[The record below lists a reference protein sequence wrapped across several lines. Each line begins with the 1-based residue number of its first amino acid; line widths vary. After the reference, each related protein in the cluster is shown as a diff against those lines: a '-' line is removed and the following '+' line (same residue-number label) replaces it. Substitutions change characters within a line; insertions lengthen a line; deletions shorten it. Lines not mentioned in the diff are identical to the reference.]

1 MNRSLR
7 HRAWSR
13 SAWLTSACAF
23 GSSCGLP
30 ADSAPTE
37 PEAEATPAEEQG
49 TNAAALTRATSCD
62 DVLSRIQSSTIE
74 RLLVRAEELR
84 QPPSVYAGEPGVVID
99 TGEALAPQPVSASP
113 ESLSD
118 NPLLAGA
125 GSANAGTPDADFSGT
140 TVQVAGVDEP
150 DVIEADGDYLYVLQ
164 GSQLVKLRAWPAA
177 QTETLATVAI
187 EGSPYNMFVS
197 GGKAIVF
204 SSVYR
209 DLGAPPVMDPS
220 YGYYYPY
227 YYPTFTK
234 LTVLDVE
241 QDAPAV
247 LRESYLEGYYVSSRS
262 HDGVVRAVIQD
273 NYKVPSLDGVYIEYF
288 TPFGEPY
295 RQRDIDAQVDAWLER
310 TLWAVTET
318 ELDDWLPRQFT
329 SVDGEVVA
337 APRDCSDYYQPD
349 LDLSRSGVTQ
359 IFSLDVGSDD
369 GSSPLD
375 AATVLARA
383 ERVYQNERVVLLAQT
398 DYGSFETN
406 YSETTNLHRF
416 DLDGDGVAYTAS
428 GQLPGYIQS
437 QFSLDEHEGTIRV
450 STTENRW
457 GGGMDGQAVG
467 PKNRVFTLDT
477 EAGSLDV
484 MGQTEVF
491 GAGEQIFATR
501 FIGDLGYVVTFRQV
515 DPLFVVDLSDPSAPA
530 VVGELHIPG
539 FSNFLFPLDDT
550 HLFAIGRDATE
561 TGVTLGVALKIFDI
575 SDPSAPSVAHE
586 YVYSGE
592 AYSDANFDHHA
603 MTFHP
608 DGGRIAFPLTDWRT
622 GQSSIEVLDVDAD
635 SGFTRRGALMPVL
648 PEYTLEECVVLLGY
662 GEDALDGWLGTE
674 IATWPELADQLLAQC
689 RGSEQMRR
697 GLLRAETVYGIS
709 TRAVYAQAVSELGQ
723 PPTIRAPL
731 PEAYYYDSYPVPVGG
746 GIAGAAGAAGAGFG
760 GGSFDMG
767 AAGTAAAESGGAGGA
782 PADLP

>member
-13 SAWLTSACAF
+13 SAWLTSAWVF
-23 GSSCGLP
+23 GLGCGLP
-30 ADSAPTE
+30 ADSAPAE
-37 PEAEATPAEEQG
+37 DAQELEATPPAEQG

-62 DVLSRIQSSTIE
+62 AVLTRIQSSTIE
-74 RLLVRAEELR
+74 RLLVRADELR

-99 TGEALAPQPVSASP
+99 GGEALAPVPAAESAA
-113 ESLSD
+113 D
-118 NPLLAGA
+118 NPLLSG
-125 GSANAGTPDADFSGT
+125 ANASAGPTTDSDFSGT
-140 TVQVAGVDEP
+140 TVQVASVDEP
-150 DVIEADGDYLYVLQ
+150 DVVETDGDYLYVLQ

-177 QTETLATVAI
+177 QTETLATTPI
-187 EGSPYNMFVS
+187 EGSPYDMFVS
-197 GGKAIVF
+197 GGKAVVF

-209 DLGAPPVMDPS
+209 DLGASPGMDPN

-241 QDAPAV
+241 QDVPAV
-247 LRESYLEGYYVSSRS
+247 LRESYLEGYYVSSRR

-295 RQRDIDAQVDAWLER
+295 RQQDIDAQVDAWLER

-329 SVDGEVVA
+329 VVGGEAVA

-369 GSSPLD
+369 GSSALD

-383 ERVYQNERVVLLAQT
+383 ERVYQNAEVVLLAQT
-398 DYGSFETN
+398 DYGTFETN

-416 DLDGDGVAYTAS
+416 DLDGDGLAYTAS

-437 QFSLDEHEGTIRV
+437 QFSLDEYEGTIRV

-457 GGGMDGQAVG
+457 GGEVDGQATG
-467 PKNRVFTLDT
+467 PKNRVFTLETDD
-477 EAGSLDV
+477 GSLDV
-484 MGQTEVF
+484 LGQTEVF
-491 GAGEQIFATR
+491 GEGEQIFATR
-501 FIGDLGYVVTFRQV
+501 FIGELGYVVTFRQV
-515 DPLFVVDLSDPSAPA
+515 DPLFVVDLSDPSAPTL
-530 VVGELHIPG
+530 VGELHIPG
-539 FSNFLFPLDDT
+539 FSNFLFPLDED

-561 TGVTLGVALKIFDI
+561 TGVTLGVALKIFDV
-575 SDPSAPSVAHE
+575 SDPSDPRVAHE

-622 GQSSIEVLDVDAD
+622 GQSSIEVLDVDAGT
-635 SGFTRRGALMPVL
+635 GFTRRGALTPTV
-648 PEYTLEECVVLLGY
+648 PEYTLEECVIFLGY
-662 GEDALDGWLGTE
+662 GEDALDGWLGAE
-674 IATWPELADQLLAQC
+674 IEAWPELADQLLAQC
-689 RGSEQMRR
+689 RGMEQMRR
-697 GLLRAETVYGIS
+697 GVLRAETVYGIS
-709 TRAVYAQAVSELGQ
+709 TRAVYAQAVSELGE
-723 PPTIRAPL
+723 PPSIRAAL
-731 PEAYYYDSYPVPVGG
+731 PDPYYYDYPVGG
-746 GIAGAAGAAGAGFG
+746 GMAGAAGAAGAGFG
-760 GGSFDMG
+760 GGSFDTG
-767 AAGTAAAESGGAGGA
+767 AAGSAAESGGAGGA
-782 PADLP
+782 PFEP